1 MSIRYSLGTTVSC
14 EWANC
19 RRKSV
24 TELITDRPELI
35 RPDYLPKGWAEID
48 GEIRCPEHW
57 RYLPGTNIKESVP
70 WEDTNEY
77 KN

>member
-1 MSIRYSLGTTVSC
+1 MSIRYSLTTTVSC

-24 TELITDRPELI
+24 TEVITDRPELI
-35 RPDYLPKGWAEID
+35 RPGYLPEGWAEID

-57 RYLPGTNIKESVP
+57 RYLPGTSIQESVP